1 MSINPPLPEHAAP
14 VSDTVA
20 APLDGQY
27 SSAPAHVEAPPKSMW
42 RLGLQVFLANRLA
55 IVGLVVVVLFLLF
68 CFVGPFVHHTEQL
81 RTDLAQA
88 NQPPSSAHILGTDD
102 VGYDEFGRLMV
113 GGQSSLE
120 IGIAAAVMATLVG
133 TLWGA
138 IAGYLGGVVDA
149 VMMRV
154 VDTLLA
160 IPGLFLL
167 LLLVAIF
174 TPSTGL
180 LIVVIAFG
188 AWLTPARLVRG
199 ETLSL
204 RTREY
209 VQAARM
215 MGGGNRRAILKH
227 ITPNAIGTIVVN
239 ATFQV
244 ADAILI
250 VAALSFLGLGV
261 PPPHADWGNMLSDGT
276 AFTQNGYWWMILP
289 PGLAI
294 VLVVVAFNFLGD
306 ALRDAF
312 EVRLRRR

>member
-1 MSINPPLPEHAAP
+1 LTINPPLPEHAAH
-14 VSDTVA
+14 VSDAIA
-20 APLDGQY
+20 APIEPD
-27 SSAPAHVEAPPKSMW
+27 APPKSMW
-42 RLGLQVFLANRLA
+42 RLGLQVFVANRLA
-55 IVGLVVVVLFLLF
+55 IIGLVVVVLFLLF
-68 CFVGPFVHHTEQL
+68 CFVGPLVHHTEQL

-88 NQPPSSAHILGTDD
+88 NQPPSSAHILGTDS

-120 IGIAAAVMATLVG
+120 IGMAAAVMATLVG

-138 IAGYLGGVVDA
+138 IAGYLGGAVDA

-250 VAALSFLGLGV
+250 VASLSFLGLGV

>member
-1 MSINPPLPEHAAP
+1 MTINPPLPEHAGH
-14 VSDTVA
+14 VSDSIA
-20 APLDGQY
+20 ATPQD
-27 SSAPAHVEAPPKSMW
+27 APPRSMW

-55 IVGLVVVVLFLLF
+55 IIGVVVVVLFLLF
-68 CFVGPFVHHTEQL
+68 CFVGPLVHHTEQI

-88 NQPPSSAHILGTDD
+88 NQPPSAAHILGTDD
-102 VGYDEFGRLMV
+102 VGYDEFGRLMA

-120 IGIAAAVMATLVG
+120 IGIAAAVMATIVG

-138 IAGYLGGVVDA
+138 IAGYLGGFVDA
-149 VMMRV
+149 IMMRV

-188 AWLTPARLVRG
+188 SWLGPARLVRG

-204 RTREY
+204 RTRDY

-215 MGGGNRRAILKH
+215 MGGGNRRAILRH

-244 ADAILI
+244 ADAILA

-294 VLVVVAFNFLGD
+294 VVVVVAFNFLGD

>member
-1 MSINPPLPEHAAP
+1 MTINPPLPEQAH

-20 APLDGQY
+20 ATPAD
-27 SSAPAHVEAPPKSMW
+27 SADAPPKSMW
-42 RLGLQVFLANRLA
+42 RLGLEVFLSNRLA
-55 IVGLVVVVLFLLF
+55 IVGLVVVLLF
-68 CFVGPFVHHTEQL
+68 VAFCFLGPLLYHTEQL

-88 NQPPSSAHILGTDD
+88 NQPPGAGGHPLGTDD
-102 VGYDEFGRLMV
+102 VGYDELGRLMV

-120 IGIAAAVMATLVG
+120 IGIAAAIMATIVG

-138 IAGYLGGVVDA
+138 VAGYLGGWVDA
-149 VMMRV
+149 IMMRV

-209 VQAARM
+209 VQAAKM
-215 MGGGNRRAILKH
+215 MGGGNRRAILRH

-244 ADAILI
+244 ADAILV

-276 AFTQNGYWWMILP
+276 DFTQNGYWWMILP

>member
-1 MSINPPLPEHAAP
+1 MTINPPLPEQVH

-20 APLDGQY
+20 APVDSGD
-27 SSAPAHVEAPPKSMW
+27 APPKSMW
-42 RLGLQVFLANRLA
+42 RLGLEVFLANRLA
-55 IVGLVVVVLFLLF
+55 IVGLVVVLLF
-68 CFVGPFVHHTEQL
+68 VAFCFLGPLLYHTEQL

-88 NQPPSSAHILGTDD
+88 NQPPGTGGHPLGTDD
-102 VGYDEFGRLMV
+102 VGYDELGRLMV

-120 IGIAAAVMATLVG
+120 IGIAAAVMATIVG

-138 IAGYLGGVVDA
+138 IAGYLGGWVDA
-149 VMMRV
+149 IMMRV

-209 VQAARM
+209 VQAAKM

>member
-1 MSINPPLPEHAAP
+1 MTINPPLPEHTGH
-14 VSDTVA
+14 VSDSIA
-20 APLDGQY
+20 ATSQD
-27 SSAPAHVEAPPKSMW
+27 APPRSMW

-55 IVGLVVVVLFLLF
+55 IIGLVVVVLFLLF
-68 CFVGPFVHHTEQL
+68 CFVGPLVHHTEQI

-102 VGYDEFGRLMV
+102 VGYDEFGRLMA

-120 IGIAAAVMATLVG
+120 IGIAAAVMATIVG

-138 IAGYLGGVVDA
+138 IAGYLGGFVDA
-149 VMMRV
+149 IMMRV

-188 AWLTPARLVRG
+188 AWLGPARLVRG

-204 RTREY
+204 RTRDY

-215 MGGGNRRAILKH
+215 MGGGNRRAILRH

-250 VAALSFLGLGV
+250 IASLSFLGLGV

-294 VLVVVAFNFLGD
+294 VIVVVAFNFLGD

>member
-1 MSINPPLPEHAAP
+1 MTINPPLPERAAK
-14 VSDTVA
+14 VSDA
-20 APLDGQY
+20 IDG
-27 SSAPAHVEAPPKSMW
+27 SAIDQDAPPTSMW
-42 RLGLQVFLANRLA
+42 RLGLQVFVANRLA

-120 IGIAAAVMATLVG
+120 IGIAAAVMATIVG

-250 VAALSFLGLGV
+250 VASLSFLGLGV

>member
-1 MSINPPLPEHAAP
+1 MSINPPLPERAAQVSDAIAAP
-14 VSDTVA
+14 V
-20 APLDGQY
+20 DGT
-27 SSAPAHVEAPPKSMW
+27 ADAPPKSMW